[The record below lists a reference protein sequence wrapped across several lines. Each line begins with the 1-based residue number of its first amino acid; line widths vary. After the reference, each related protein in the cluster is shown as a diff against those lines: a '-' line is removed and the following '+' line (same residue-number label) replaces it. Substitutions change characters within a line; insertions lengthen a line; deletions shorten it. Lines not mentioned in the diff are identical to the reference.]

1 MAERCDLRRLGR
13 VDALVTAVACL
24 LLVLLVPVLLAKP
37 REQSVRVLCAANLSQ
52 IGKTM
57 LLYAGDNEGVF
68 PRPGGQWTQW
78 GPTTN
83 WMATS
88 RTQAFRMAPD
98 ASGGWA
104 TISSSFYLL
113 VKYYQMPP
121 RLFLCRGDRG
131 AAAFNLSR
139 LSASLPPNFSLIDAW
154 DFGPQDESF
163 RHCSFSYHYP
173 YSHHPLTTSG
183 DPNLAVA
190 ADRNPFIEGSLGAY
204 SELRLGDRLAPRY
217 EILEGKYVGNAIAH
231 GQDGQNVL
239 FLDGRVTFETR
250 PSCAVDGDNI
260 YLVSIY
266 GDRGSPGGIVPA
278 VNRGGPYNERDSLL
292 VNDPNSFSSGVKK

>member
-1 MAERCDLRRLGR
+1 MAERYDLRRLGR
-13 VDALVTAVACL
+13 VDTLVTVAVCL

-37 REQSVRVLCAANLSQ
+37 REQSARILCAANLSQ

-57 LLYAGDNEGVF
+57 FPYAGDNEGIF

-131 AAAFNLSR
+131 ATEFNLSR

-154 DFGPQDESF
+154 DFGPQDESPSK
-163 RHCSFSYHYP
+163 RGLP
-173 YSHHPLTTSG
+173 VQWMGTTSTWSPSTVTG
-183 DPNLAVA
+183 DLQAGLCPQSIAGARTMRGIRCLSTIRTA
-190 ADRNPFIEGSLGAY
+190 SL
-204 SELRLGDRLAPRY
+204 
-217 EILEGKYVGNAIAH
+217 
-231 GQDGQNVL
+231 
-239 FLDGRVTFETR
+239 
-250 PSCAVDGDNI
+250 
-260 YLVSIY
+260 
-266 GDRGSPGGIVPA
+266 PA
-278 VNRGGPYNERDSLL
+278 
-292 VNDPNSFSSGVKK
+292 